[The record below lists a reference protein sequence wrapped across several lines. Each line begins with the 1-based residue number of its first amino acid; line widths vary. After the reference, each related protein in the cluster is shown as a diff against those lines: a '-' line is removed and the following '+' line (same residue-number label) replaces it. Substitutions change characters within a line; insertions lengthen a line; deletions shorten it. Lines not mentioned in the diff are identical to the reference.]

1 MAISI
6 FILISLILKFI
17 ISKNLNDTNYSY
29 QLKDSHDEDKF
40 QQCIMNIVKTF
51 MGSDSS
57 EKKINKTDIICV
69 LEVTEKNPSLSRNF
83 FVGLKG
89 LIRNYVGQYLE
100 KVNLTYKLI

>member
-6 FILISLILKFI
+6 FILISFILNFI
-17 ISKNLNDTNYSY
+17 ISKNLNDTNYPY

-57 EKKINKTDIICV
+57 EKKINNNQKKNV
-69 LEVTEKNPSLSRNF
+69 LPSLWRKFLLSIFRIYSSFSRFNSF
-83 FVGLKG
+83 
-89 LIRNYVGQYLE
+89 
-100 KVNLTYKLI
+100 